1 MLDVH
6 YIDSLSHSQSLI
18 HTCRKMKQK
27 QNKTKSKGTHSEKK
41 EKSWKEMIYKENENR
56 NQQRHIIPNNDNKD
70 EKKIEM
76 SLGYDMTE
84 LLSTFSV
91 LPLSSLSGWF
101 VMLIS
106 SFSRQ
111 LRIQPQ
117 SKENKIKLNSKLC
130 VQCTWILSQK
140 CSSLEFACNSHLSP
154 AYDNFF
160 EFACKEKISLNLRE
174 IMILHFVF

>member
-1 MLDVH
+1 
-6 YIDSLSHSQSLI
+6 
-18 HTCRKMKQK
+18 
-27 QNKTKSKGTHSEKK
+27 
-41 EKSWKEMIYKENENR
+41 MIYKENENR

-140 CSSLEFACNSHLSP
+140 CSSLEFACNSHLLSLR
-154 AYDNFF
+154 AT
-160 EFACKEKISLNLRE
+160 ISLNLLVKRKFLW
-174 IMILHFVF
+174 IHLKLWFYILYFEFQTKFIFTWILDLFGIFCDWNL